1 MAAAQASVMETDRSK
16 IMELMEILDR
26 TAHHIVDSGTRTRSR
41 TLQAMAADTQDVCPG
56 AAAAL
61 VDWNGSEIAR
71 LRAFG
76 IVHGVVLR
84 DLPAHTQRHLLTQLV
99 GASAH
104 ELAA

>member
-1 MAAAQASVMETDRSK
+1 MDTDK
-16 IMELMEILDR
+16 NTIVELMEILDR
-26 TAHHIVDSGTRTRSR
+26 TAHRIVGNGTRIRSR
-41 TLQAMAADTQDVCPG
+41 ALEAMAAATRDLCPG

-61 VDWNGSEIAR
+61 VDWDGSEIAR

-84 DLPAHTQRHLLTQLV
+84 DLPADTQKLLLRQLIR
-99 GASAH
+99 ASTH

>member
-1 MAAAQASVMETDRSK
+1 MNTDTST
-16 IMELMEILDR
+16 ITELAEILDR
-26 TAHHIVDSGTRTRSR
+26 TAHHIVDGGTSTSSR
-41 TLQAMAADTQDVCPG
+41 TLHALAAASRDICPG

-61 VDWNGSEIAR
+61 VDWDGSEIAR

-84 DLPAHTQRHLLTQLV
+84 DLSADAQLHLLRQLV
-99 GASAH
+99 GVSIH

>member
-1 MAAAQASVMETDRSK
+1 MDTDKSS
-16 IMELMEILDR
+16 ITELTQILDR
-26 TAHHIVDSGTRTRSR
+26 TAHRIADDGTSTRSR
-41 TLQAMAADTQDVCPG
+41 VLEAMAAATRDLCPG

-61 VDWNGSEIAR
+61 VDWDGSEIAR

-84 DLPAHTQRHLLTQLV
+84 DLPADTQQHLLKRLV
-99 GASAH
+99 RSSTH

>member
-1 MAAAQASVMETDRSK
+1 METDRSK
-16 IMELMEILDR
+16 IMELMEILDH
-26 TAHHIVDSGTRTRSR
+26 TAHRIVAEGTPAKAR
-41 TLQAMAADTQDVCPG
+41 TLQAMADATQGVCPG

-61 VDWNGSEIAR
+61 VDWHGSEIAR

-84 DLPAHTQRHLLTQLV
+84 DLPAHTQQHLLMQLV

>member
-1 MAAAQASVMETDRSK
+1 MDTNKSTLT
-16 IMELMEILDR
+16 ELAELLDR
-26 TAHHIVDSGTRTRSR
+26 TAHRVVDDGTPSRSQ
-41 TLQAMAADTQDVCPG
+41 TLQAMAAATRGLCPG

-76 IVHGVVLR
+76 IVHGVALR
-84 DLPAHTQRHLLTQLV
+84 DLPADMQHDLLGQIV
-99 GASAH
+99 RASTH

>member
-1 MAAAQASVMETDRSK
+1 MSTAQASVMDTDKSM
-16 IMELMEILDR
+16 IVELIEILDR
-26 TAHHIVDSGTRTRSR
+26 TADRVVDDGTPTRSR
-41 TLQAMAADTQDVCPG
+41 TLQAMAAATRDLCPG

-61 VDWNGSEIAR
+61 IDWDGSEIAR

-84 DLPAHTQRHLLTQLV
+84 DLSASTQQDLLRQLV
-99 GASAH
+99 RASTH

>member
-1 MAAAQASVMETDRSK
+1 MDTDKSKFVELIET
-16 IMELMEILDR
+16 LDR
-26 TAHHIVDSGTRTRSR
+26 TAHHIVDHGTQTRSR
-41 TLQAMAADTQDVCPG
+41 TLHAMAVATQDWCPG
-56 AAAAL
+56 AAGAL
-61 VDWNGSEIAR
+61 VDWEGSEIAR

-84 DLPAHTQRHLLTQLV
+84 DLSADAQEHLLRQLV

>member
-1 MAAAQASVMETDRSK
+1 MDTDK
-16 IMELMEILDR
+16 NTIADLMEILDR
-26 TAHHIVDSGTRTRSR
+26 TAHRIVDDGTRTRSR
-41 TLQAMAADTQDVCPG
+41 TLEAMAAATRDLCPG

-61 VDWNGSEIAR
+61 VDWGGSEIAR

-84 DLPAHTQRHLLTQLV
+84 DLLANTQHQLLRELV
-99 GASAH
+99 RAATH

>member
-1 MAAAQASVMETDRSK
+1 MDTDQSTITELAQM
-16 IMELMEILDR
+16 LDR
-26 TAHHIVDSGTRTRSR
+26 TARRIVDDGTRTRSR
-41 TLQAMAADTQDVCPG
+41 TLQLMAVATQHVCPG

-61 VDWNGSEIAR
+61 VDWDGSEIAR

-84 DLPAHTQRHLLTQLV
+84 DLPADTQHQLLRRLIH
-99 GASAH
+99 ASTH

>member
-1 MAAAQASVMETDRSK
+1 MDTHKNTIA
-16 IMELMEILDR
+16 ELMEILDR
-26 TAHHIVDSGTRTRSR
+26 TAYRIVGDGTRTRSR
-41 TLQAMAADTQDVCPG
+41 TLEAMAAATRELRPG

-61 VDWNGSEIAR
+61 VDWDGSEIAR

-84 DLPAHTQRHLLTQLV
+84 HLPANRQLDLLTQLLRV
-99 GASAH
+99 STH

>member
-1 MAAAQASVMETDRSK
+1 MDTNKSTT
-16 IMELMEILDR
+16 MELAEILDR
-26 TAHHIVDSGTRTRSR
+26 TAHRIVEGGTRTRSR
-41 TLQAMAADTQDVCPG
+41 TLQAMAAATRDVRPG

-61 VDWNGSEIAR
+61 VDWHGSEVAR

-84 DLPAHTQRHLLTQLV
+84 DLPADAQQQLLRQLV
-99 GASAH
+99 GPFAH

>member
-1 MAAAQASVMETDRSK
+1 MDTDKSM
-16 IMELMEILDR
+16 ITELIEILDR
-26 TAHHIVDSGTRTRSR
+26 TAHRIVDDGTRTRSR
-41 TLQAMAADTQDVCPG
+41 TLQLIAVATQDLCPG

-61 VDWNGSEIAR
+61 VDWDGSEIAR

-84 DLPAHTQRHLLTQLV
+84 DLPADTQQHLLRRLV
-99 GASAH
+99 RASTH

>member
-1 MAAAQASVMETDRSK
+1 MDTDEST
-16 IMELMEILDR
+16 ITELMDMLDR
-26 TAHHIVDSGTRTRSR
+26 TADRIVAGGTRTRSR
-41 TLQAMAADTQDVCPG
+41 TLRAMEAATRALCPG

-84 DLPAHTQRHLLTQLV
+84 DLPTHAQERLLKQLV
-99 GASAH
+99 HAARH

>member
-1 MAAAQASVMETDRSK
+1 MDTDRST

-26 TAHHIVDSGTRTRSR
+26 TAHRIVDDGTRTRSR
-41 TLQAMAADTQDVCPG
+41 TLEAMAAATQDVCPG

-61 VDWNGSEIAR
+61 VDWDGSEIAR

-76 IVHGVVLR
+76 IVHGLVLR
-84 DLPAHTQRHLLTQLV
+84 DLPAYSQQQLLRQLV
-99 GASAH
+99 GPAAH

>member
-1 MAAAQASVMETDRSK
+1 METNQST
-16 IMELMEILDR
+16 IIELIDTLDR
-26 TAHHIVDSGTRTRSR
+26 TAHRIVDDGTRTASW
-41 TLQAMAADTQDVCPG
+41 TLQAMAAATQDVCPG

-61 VDWNGSEIAR
+61 VDWDGSEVAR

-84 DLPAHTQRHLLTQLV
+84 DLPADAQHHLLSQLV

>member
-1 MAAAQASVMETDRSK
+1 MTAQASVMDTDKST
-16 IMELMEILDR
+16 IAELMETLDR
-26 TAHHIVDSGTRTRSR
+26 TAFCIVDEGTRTRSR
-41 TLQAMAADTQDVCPG
+41 TLQAMAAATRDLCPG

-61 VDWNGSEIAR
+61 VDWDGSEIAR

-84 DLPAHTQRHLLTQLV
+84 DLPANTQKRLLRQLV
-99 GASAH
+99 RASTH